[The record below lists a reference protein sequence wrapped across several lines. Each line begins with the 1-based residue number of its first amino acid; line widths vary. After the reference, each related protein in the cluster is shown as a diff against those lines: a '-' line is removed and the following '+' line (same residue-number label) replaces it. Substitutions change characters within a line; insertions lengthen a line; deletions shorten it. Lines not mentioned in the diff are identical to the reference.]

1 MIPGLFNNLQLSS
14 QKLLR
19 TKDDAKN
26 DAAEF
31 FLMQLFP
38 PTYTQSNG
46 SFSSSSLNQDQTVF
60 YGTNQ
65 NATQLIPLNNNG
77 NNNKNTGLSN
87 GISTATT
94 SNNMEINN
102 NLYSANTSRQA
113 NDFNVGLIQQHQ
125 QHQLTQPQFI
135 YDPSGIRHLSI

>member
-19 TKDDAKN
+19 TKDEAKN

-38 PTYTQSNG
+38 PTYTQPNG
-46 SFSSSSLNQDQTVF
+46 SFSTSSLSQEQTVF

-77 NNNKNTGLSN
+77 NNNNNKNSGLSN
-87 GISTATT
+87 GISTAST
-94 SNNMEINN
+94 SNNMEINSN
-102 NLYSANTSRQA
+102 FASRQA
-113 NDFNVGLIQQHQ
+113 NDFNAGLIQQHQ

-135 YDPSGIRHLSI
+135 YDPSGIIRHLSI